1 MEAELA
7 RQSDLALVKGTG
19 KGLAMVMVTA
29 SVIVSGMVSSEL
41 ETGTEL
47 AMALEKRTPSSS
59 GSPNY
64 IDNPLAP
71 LR

>member
-29 SVIVSGMVSSEL
+29 SVIVSGMVLSEL
-41 ETGTEL
+41 ETGTE
-47 AMALEKRTPSSS
+47 AAKAQVEKSTPSSS
-59 GSPNY
+59 GSPKLV
-64 IDNPLAP
+64 D
-71 LR
+71 R

>member
-29 SVIVSGMVSSEL
+29 SVIVSGMVLSEL
-41 ETGTEL
+41 ETGTES
-47 AMALEKRTPSSS
+47 AMALENGTPSSS
-59 GSPNY
+59 GSPKLV
-64 IDNPLAP
+64 D
-71 LR
+71 R